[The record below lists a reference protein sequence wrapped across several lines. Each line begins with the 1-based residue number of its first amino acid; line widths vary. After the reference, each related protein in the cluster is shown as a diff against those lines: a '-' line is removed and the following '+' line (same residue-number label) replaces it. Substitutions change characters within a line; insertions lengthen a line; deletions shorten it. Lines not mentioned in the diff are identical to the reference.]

1 MSARS
6 DRSEPTLRDKIR
18 KFMLETY
25 LDWAE
30 SEGVPIYED
39 FAIDMLSIET
49 MNGVVIHAVT
59 GKGYSFLWYQG
70 EKYFHRTDWQHGVI
84 YSPPDEMF
92 HHNVACVDFAALFG
106 RLQRIPTT

>member
-1 MSARS
+1 MPTRGAGGTSIRFILGEGS
-6 DRSEPTLRDKIR
+6 VGCHCSEIPAG
-18 KFMLETY
+18 TY
-25 LDWAE
+25 KK
-30 SEGVPIYED
+30 GHRH
-39 FAIDMLSIET
+39 

-59 GKGYSFLWYQG
+59 GKGYSLLWYQG
-70 EKYFHRTDWQHGVI
+70 EKDFHRTDWQHGVI